1 MFWQPGEGGQAG
13 ERERGGERGER
24 ERIWRGAA
32 DECGGDVS
40 ASVV

>member
-13 ERERGGERGER
+13 EREGGEREG
-24 ERIWRGAA
+24 IWRGAA

>member
-13 ERERGGERGER
+13 EREREGGER

-32 DECGGDVS
+32 DKCGGDVS

>member
-1 MFWQPGEGGQAG
+1 MFWQPEEGGQAG
-13 ERERGGERGER
+13 ERERGGER